1 MDYLKVSE
9 KKRSFDYC
17 LRINMNPP
25 IMIPMPSIMSP
36 MVARFKD
43 PATVVPMVVAEV
55 WSSGVPAIHNEAF
68 CGTPAA
74 SVVLYHPCA
83 SGAETRTELSTL
95 GAT

>member
-9 KKRSFDYC
+9 KKRSFDYR
-17 LRINMNPP
+17 LRISINPP
-25 IMIPMPSIMSP
+25 IIRAMPSIMSP

-55 WSSGVPAIHNEAF
+55 WSSGVRAIHNEAF
-68 CGTPAA
+68 CVTPVA
-74 SVVLYHPCA
+74 SVVLYHPFA